1 MFYVGLM
8 GHAKELSQMFAALES
23 IKYFPDSDYEALFG
37 RSINVHKS
45 CNIFFFHSTH

>member
-23 IKYFPDSDYEALFG
+23 IKSIPDLDDDAIFG
-37 RSINVHKS
+37 RSINVHKR